1 MNPPKGG
8 FFIPRIQRPGDTS
21 VTFRSILFQS
31 AEDALEA
38 EATAQP
44 ASFVDLRLD
53 QIVEAIT
60 ANTREYN
67 LKPFF
72 YAPLN
77 DIDAVKY
84 RHEVFQDLE
93 NKALFQHIEL
103 FAQRMRAMREYLA
116 WADKLYYKLQKQRWF
131 LDTVDLYLESVNSLA
146 HDLTPVDMRSRGLLG
161 FRDYIQ
167 DYVISERFSSL
178 LAETKKL
185 QADLST
191 VTYCVLIKGNAMQ
204 VRKYDSE
211 IITGWTLKKHFR
223 NSNREL

>member
-84 RHEVFQDLE
+84 RHEVFQDLG
-93 NKALFQHIEL
+93 
-103 FAQRMRAMREYLA
+103 
-116 WADKLYYKLQKQRWF
+116 
-131 LDTVDLYLESVNSLA
+131 SVCK
-146 HDLTPVDMRSRGLLG
+146 
-161 FRDYIQ
+161 
-167 DYVISERFSSL
+167 SS
-178 LAETKKL
+178 
-185 QADLST
+185 
-191 VTYCVLIKGNAMQ
+191 I
-204 VRKYDSE
+204 
-211 IITGWTLKKHFR
+211 
-223 NSNREL
+223 